1 MVVPTPTPPPDS
13 AAAAQCIAASQRH
26 YQRLSTLPATSA
38 ERQHPMIQSAA
49 SSEFLEQGTLQPT
62 N

>member
-1 MVVPTPTPPPDS
+1 MAEPPPS

-38 ERQHPMIQSAA
+38 ERQHPMIQPAA